1 MVKPHRYAEDAKPL
15 LKWIAALLLLP
26 SLAHAQHCEDPQ
38 VQHEMNACAQID
50 WEEADAELNAAYKQA
65 RAAMRR
71 IDALQPANEVG
82 AVIAL
87 RDAQRAWITYRD
99 AACEA
104 ESILFRGGSMEPLI
118 LASCMAD
125 LTRRRTN
132 DLRNLAEYE

>member
-1 MVKPHRYAEDAKPL
+1 MTWYLRYAP
-15 LKWIAALLLLP
+15 KWIAALLLLP
-26 SLAHAQHCEDPQ
+26 SMAFAQNCDDPQ
-38 VQHEMNACAQID
+38 VQYEMNACAQID
-50 WEEADAELNAAYKQA
+50 WEEADIELNVAYKQA

-71 IDALQPANEVG
+71 IDALQPANKVG
-82 AVIAL
+82 AVTAL
-87 RDAQRAWITYRD
+87 RDAQRAWITFRD